1 MNTMNKL
8 AVKKSSGYALAFA
21 AASLLSACASTD
33 GMEKQAMAEGQ
44 DMMKEKAMEEGKS
57 MAMEQATAG
66 VTGKC
71 FGINSCKGHS
81 ECATANSSCKG
92 QNSCA
97 GQGWVSMTMSDCK
110 AKNGKFEA

>member
-1 MNTMNKL
+1 
-8 AVKKSSGYALAFA
+8 
-21 AASLLSACASTD
+21 
-33 GMEKQAMAEGQ
+33 MAEGQ